1 MLLSWFIINLYKQ
14 SYRFSNI
21 IFTIPLDE
29 AEEIESLID
38 NLLQMI
44 RKNLTDSQIIH
55 EIESQKIMQ
64 KKKKREK
71 AKAQK
76 VFRSALMGR
85 YRRNLIFLFIGTLPI
100 LILIASFILV
110 FFFNSQARLNRIKK
124 EQKQMEY
131 AFDMMYL
138 QNCLMNEV
146 EEFTIR
152 NGKSTYRNNDPFE
165 EYKKDLEKYSAD
177 LYLEQLKDENGELT
191 PDEVRILFNFP
202 CHELAPAIAGLGTV
216 NIITNCN
223 SYSKNKTVGLIDL
236 ISNNALLFMSIRDDY
251 AKLPKLKPYLQVFL
265 GRLLQANTRLEITI
279 GMMYMSWNLS
289 LKYLIEQIDLV
300 KKEGAILTGIAI
312 GVGLFIGT
320 IAWGW
325 VLMTILRKPK
335 ERDQILLL
343 IPTKTLLANRYIRK
357 YVLDNAKGKL
367 DNYRILL

>member
-1 MLLSWFIINLYKQ
+1 
-14 SYRFSNI
+14 
-21 IFTIPLDE
+21 
-29 AEEIESLID
+29 
-38 NLLQMI
+38 
-44 RKNLTDSQIIH
+44 
-55 EIESQKIMQ
+55 
-64 KKKKREK
+64 
-71 AKAQK
+71 
-76 VFRSALMGR
+76 
-85 YRRNLIFLFIGTLPI
+85 
-100 LILIASFILV
+100 
-110 FFFNSQARLNRIKK
+110 
-124 EQKQMEY
+124 
-131 AFDMMYL
+131 
-138 QNCLMNEV
+138 
-146 EEFTIR
+146 
-152 NGKSTYRNNDPFE
+152 
-165 EYKKDLEKYSAD
+165 
-177 LYLEQLKDENGELT
+177 
-191 PDEVRILFNFP
+191 
-202 CHELAPAIAGLGTV
+202 
-216 NIITNCN
+216 
-223 SYSKNKTVGLIDL
+223 
-236 ISNNALLFMSIRDDY
+236 MSIRDDY